1 MIRLLFHVGLFILL
15 GCKHQEARR
24 PVAQTQTDR
33 FEKSIERNKQRYA
46 DEVKAIQSII
56 DDLPN
61 STFKPSESG
70 FWYSVI
76 YNPKKNNYH
85 PQFGDNINF
94 DLSISY
100 LNGLLIYPEQSTANQ
115 SYVMDQ
121 EALFKGLREGLK
133 LMTEG
138 QKVEFLIPS
147 QLAYGYYGD
156 GDLIGPNVPLRCTV
170 LLKSI
175 TQNKN

>member
-1 MIRLLFHVGLFILL
+1 MIRLLFLVGLFILL

-76 YNPKKNNYH
+76 YNPKKNNY
-85 PQFGDNINF
+85 Q
-94 DLSISY
+94 SIHLY
-100 LNGLLIYPEQSTANQ
+100 VLNELLIEIQIRDIYMHNVAINGTASN
-115 SYVMDQ
+115 
-121 EALFKGLREGLK
+121 
-133 LMTEG
+133 
-138 QKVEFLIPS
+138 
-147 QLAYGYYGD
+147 YY
-156 GDLIGPNVPLRCTV
+156 
-170 LLKSI
+170 
-175 TQNKN
+175 